1 MNEGT
6 HKKGSV
12 FLVGAG
18 PGDPDLVT
26 VKAMRLLERCDV
38 VVYDNLVPDEVV
50 ATLPAEIERRYVGKK
65 AGKHTLSQAGIN
77 ALLVE
82 LAEAGNMVVRLKG
95 GDPFIFGRGGEE
107 AQFLKEHGIPF
118 EVVPGITAGIA
129 APALVGIPCT
139 DRRKA
144 SSVTFVTGHRATE
157 NTRSEVPWEWIGQ
170 SKAGTLVVYMGVS
183 EIGSIVD
190 QLMRSGM
197 APTTPTAAIERGS
210 LPTQRIV
217 CAPLSELADKVRDS
231 GIRPP
236 AVFVIGETVNLHESL
251 HWLEERPLFGARV
264 LETRPADQAHPLY
277 RSLRRLGAEVQ
288 PFPTI
293 ATTAT
298 SDSAGWRAIR
308 SLQAKRR
315 WLVFT
320 SQNGVRYF
328 LGEWQTHMGDIR
340 GLCQYRIA
348 ALGGGA
354 VRALKDRL
362 FVADYSP
369 TGAKTAV
376 LARQMTSEL
385 DLRDATVV
393 RVRGSLG
400 DPSLEE
406 TLCEAGVTVISLE
419 VYHTFPLTW
428 PLEVKEKILA
438 YPPDFVLFTSGPA
451 VAALAANLSEE
462 EQKRAFAEAAV
473 VSIGPSASKAARDH
487 GLPVTLEVKSRT
499 IPGMIEE
506 LSAYWQSSRPAPQ

>member
-1 MNEGT
+1 MT
-6 HKKGSV
+6 DDSQKKGSV

-50 ATLPAEIERRYVGKK
+50 ATLPPEIERRYVGKK
-65 AGKHTLSQAGIN
+65 AGKHTLSQSGIN
-77 ALLVE
+77 ELLVE
-82 LAEAGNMVVRLKG
+82 LARAGKTVVRFKG

-118 EVVPGITAGIA
+118 EVVPGITSGIA

-144 SSVTFVTGHRATE
+144 SSVTFVTGHRATD
-157 NTRSEVPWEWIGQ
+157 SALSAVQWDWIGQ
-170 SKAGTLVVYMGVS
+170 AKAGTLVIYMGVS
-183 EIGSIVD
+183 EIGSIVERLL
-190 QLMRSGM
+190 QSGM
-197 APTTPTAAIERGS
+197 GPETPSAAIERGS
-210 LPTQRIV
+210 MPTQRIV
-217 CAPLSELADKVRDS
+217 CAPLSDLPAKVQQNS
-231 GIRPP
+231 IRPP
-236 AVFVIGETVNLHESL
+236 AVFVIGETVSLHESL
-251 HWLEERPLFGARV
+251 HWLEERPLFGARILV
-264 LETRPADQAHPLY
+264 TRPADQAHPLY
-277 RSLRRLGAEVQ
+277 RALRRLGAEVQ

-298 SDSAGWRAIR
+298 SDEAGWRAIR
-308 SLQAKRR
+308 ALKARRR

-328 LGEWQTHMGDIR
+328 IGEWQTHMGDIR
-340 GLCQYRIA
+340 GLCRYHIA

-362 FVADYSP
+362 IVADYAP
-369 TGAKTAV
+369 TGAKTEE
-376 LARQMTSEL
+376 LARRMTTDL

-406 TLCEAGVTVISLE
+406 TLVNAGVGVIPLE

-438 YPPDFVLFTSGPA
+438 YPPDFALFTSGPS
-451 VAALAANLSEE
+451 VTALAANLTDDE
-462 EQKRAFAEAAV
+462 RRTAFANTTV
-473 VSIGPSASKAARDH
+473 VSIGPSASTAVRAQ

-499 IPGMIEE
+499 IPGMIDE
-506 LSAYWQSSRPAPQ
+506 LSAHWQAKRPATH

>member
-1 MNEGT
+1 MSE
-6 HKKGSV
+6 HAEQKGSV

-38 VVYDNLVPDEVV
+38 VVYDNLVPDEIV
-50 ATLPAEIERRYVGKK
+50 ATLPPEIERRYVGKK
-65 AGKHTLSQAGIN
+65 AGKHTLSQSGIN

-82 LAEAGNMVVRLKG
+82 LAEAGKTVVRLKG

-139 DRRKA
+139 DRRKV

-157 NTRSEVPWEWIGQ
+157 NAVSEVPWEWVGQ

-183 EIGSIVD
+183 EIESIVER
-190 QLMRSGM
+190 LMQAGM
-197 APTTPTAAIERGS
+197 APTTPSAAIERGS

-217 CAPLSELADKVRDS
+217 CAPLSGLADKVRAN

-236 AVFVIGETVNLHESL
+236 AIFVIGETVNLHESL

-264 LETRPADQAHPLY
+264 LVTRPADQAHPLY
-277 RSLRRLGAEVQ
+277 RALRRLGAEVQ

-293 ATTAT
+293 ATTGI
-298 SDSAGWRAIR
+298 SDAAGWLAIR
-308 SLQAKRR
+308 SLEACKR

-328 LGEWQTHMGDIR
+328 VGEWLTHMGDIR
-340 GLCQYRIA
+340 GLCHYHIA

-362 FVADYSP
+362 IVADYAP
-369 TGAKTAV
+369 TGANTAE
-376 LARQMTSEL
+376 LARRMTTEL

-393 RVRGSLG
+393 RVRGTLG

-406 TLCEAGVTVISLE
+406 TLSDAGVRVIPLE
-419 VYHTFPLTW
+419 VYHTFPLAW

-438 YPPDFVLFTSGPA
+438 YPPDFALFTSGPA
-451 VAALAANLSEE
+451 VAALAANLNDEE
-462 EQKRAFAEAAV
+462 RREAFAKTTV
-473 VSIGPSASKAARDH
+473 VSIGPSASKAVRDQ
-487 GLPVTLEVKSRT
+487 GLLVTLEVKSRT

-506 LSAYWQSSRPAPQ
+506 LSSYWKAKHPATH